1 MEDMTVKSG
10 IWNWKSATLATLAT
24 LATIAHSSEA
34 VNDWENTAV
43 NSRNR
48 LPARA
53 YTVPLADESAAL
65 TDELEF
71 SSPYVMSLNGEWRF
85 RWTGD
90 PARRPQGFEK
100 PGYDDSGWGVIDV
113 PSCVEMRGYGSPIYT
128 NTRYPHKKSP
138 PRILDNASG
147 RADFNPVSS
156 YRRTFTLPESWRGR
170 DTILRFEGVGSAFY
184 VWINGELAGYAEDSK
199 LPSEFDVTPFVR
211 EEGENTIAV
220 EVYKW
225 CDGSYLEDQDMFR
238 FSGIFRDVS
247 LWSRPK
253 GGIWDFV
260 VKTRPLEGYE
270 SWSLELELEN
280 GVSATLYDANKKR
293 VGDLIPTP
301 PPTSNSNSPSPSN
314 SLLQLQLTPNLW
326 SAEKPYL
333 YTLVVK
339 KGGDIRARRIG
350 FKEQRVDGSRILVNG
365 RAIKFKGVN
374 RHETSPE
381 NGRTVTVADMVRDI
395 ELMKRYNVNTVR
407 TCHYPDHRL
416 WYDLCDRYGIYLV
429 AEANVE
435 GHGAGYGDE
444 GLGLHE
450 EWRDSIVER
459 NVRQVLF
466 YRNSPSVTIWS
477 MGNETKHGDCFRA
490 AIAAVKALDPSRPV
504 HWERGNVDADV
515 DSTMY
520 PSVEWIEKRGC
531 LGDGLIPDERMPR
544 KGMSMKGREP
554 SETDQT
560 RLKPFFV
567 CEYAHAMG
575 NAMGNFAEYWDAF
588 YRYGSLSGG
597 CVWDWADQGIWKCT
611 GRLDPKTGRRE
622 RFLAYGGD
630 FDDSPNDGP
639 FCMNG
644 VVDSER
650 HVTPKLVEMAH
661 VHRNLVVESGT
672 GESRAEAHGR
682 GGEDGAGFVLW
693 NRFGFTNADEFD
705 GFWELLADGE
715 AVASGEF
722 AVPAVEPSARAAFS
736 VPALEEAFKG
746 CSADAE
752 CFVNFSF
759 ATKAASGLVPKGW
772 VVARDQ
778 IRLREGAEKVSSG
791 AADAT
796 LTVEKEDSA
805 SLSVSC
811 GGTVARF
818 DKRSGVMTYLR
829 FADGT
834 EPLDATVEGVD
845 GGPKL
850 TCARAFTDNDKWMED
865 KFFAS
870 GLSQLKHHAMSVAVE
885 GNAVKIVVDVSGS
898 KGCGFR
904 HECAY
909 AFCADGSVE
918 MENKVV
924 PYGVM
929 PELPRLG
936 LSMRLAL
943 PFENVGWYGRGPDE
957 NYIDRR
963 SGSFVGRYA
972 AKVRDLFVDY
982 ARPQDNGFRTDVR
995 WVSFTDAD
1003 GGGVRFGQSEPSAFQ
1018 AMEYDWEDLCFSR
1031 HRNGERRRRAPLA
1044 GQGAILVNLDIRQTG
1059 LGGASC
1065 GPGPM
1070 DEYRF
1075 DPSKTVEW
1083 TVWIVPERKSRSGK
1097 FPQD

>member
-1 MEDMTVKSG
+1 MKPFVWLLVASL
-10 IWNWKSATLATLAT
+10 STLACSAETL
-24 LATIAHSSEA
+24 
-34 VNDWENTAV
+34 NDWENTAV

-48 LPARA
+48 LPART
-53 YTVPLADESAAL
+53 YTVPLADESAAF
-65 TDELEF
+65 TDDIEF
-71 SSPYVMSLNGEWRF
+71 ETPYVMSLDGEWRF

-90 PARRPQGFEK
+90 PARRPVGFEK
-100 PGYDDSGWGVIDV
+100 PGFDDSEWGVIDV

-138 PRILDNASG
+138 PKILDSASG

-156 YRRTFTLPESWRGR
+156 YRRAFTLPESWRGR

-184 VWINGELAGYAEDSK
+184 VWVNGELAGYAEDSK
-199 LPSEFDVTPFVR
+199 LPSEFDITPFVR
-211 EEGENTIAV
+211 EDGENTIAV

-253 GGIWDFV
+253 DGIWDFV
-260 VKTRPLEGYE
+260 VKTHPLEGYE

-280 GVSATLYDANKKR
+280 GGSASLYDADCKK
-293 VGDLIPTP
+293 VGDLTP
-301 PPTSNSNSPSPSN
+301 ISNSNF
-314 SLLQLQLTPNLW
+314 QLQLTPNLW

-350 FKEQRVDGSRILVNG
+350 FKDQRVDGNRILVNG
-365 RAIKFKGVN
+365 KAIKFKGVN

-416 WYDLCDRYGIYLV
+416 WYDLCDRHGIYLV

-435 GHGAGYGDE
+435 GHGAGYGEE

-490 AIAAVKALDPSRPV
+490 AIAAVKDLDPSRPV
-504 HWERGNVDADV
+504 HWERGNIDADV

-520 PSVEWIEKRGC
+520 PSVEWIEKRGK

-597 CVWDWADQGIWKCT
+597 CVWDWADQGIWKHA

-661 VHRNLVVESGT
+661 VHRNLVVESG
-672 GESRAEAHGR
+672 R
-682 GGEDGAGFVLW
+682 GGEGGAVFVLW
-693 NRFGFTNADEFD
+693 NRFDFTDADEFD
-705 GFWELLADGE
+705 GTWELLADGE
-715 AVASGEF
+715 TKAKGSF
-722 AVPAVEPSARAAFS
+722 AVPAVEPSGRATFS
-736 VPALEEAFKG
+736 VAALDEALKG
-746 CSADAE
+746 CDAEAE

-759 ATKAASGLVPKGW
+759 ATKEANGLVPKGW

-778 IRLREGAEKVSSG
+778 ICLRASAAKAVHAVPEAALSVELNG
-791 AADAT
+791 ADA
-796 LTVEKEDSA
+796 LA
-805 SLSVSC
+805 VSC
-811 GGTVARF
+811 GGTFARF
-818 DKRSGVMTYLR
+818 DKRSGMMTELR

-834 EPLDATVEGVD
+834 SPLDATVEGVA
-845 GGPKL
+845 GGPRL

-870 GLSQLKHHAMSVAVE
+870 GLSQLRHHAMSVAVE
-885 GNAVKIVVDVSGS
+885 GNTVKCLVDVTGT

-904 HECAY
+904 HECVY
-909 AFCADGSVE
+909 AFGADGSVE
-918 MENKVV
+918 MRNKVS
-924 PYGVM
+924 PYGAV
-929 PELPRLG
+929 PDLPRLG
-936 LSMRLAL
+936 LSMRLSL
-943 PFENVGWYGRGPDE
+943 PFENVEWYGRGPGE

-963 SGSFVGRYA
+963 TGSFVGKYTS
-972 AKVRDLFVDY
+972 KVRDLFVDY
-982 ARPQDNGFRTDVR
+982 ARPQDNGCRTDVR
-995 WVSFTDAD
+995 WVAFTDSE
-1003 GGGVRFGQSEPSAFQ
+1003 GRGIRFVQSEPLVFQ
-1018 AMEYDWEDLCFSR
+1018 AMEYDWEDLYLSR
-1031 HRNGERRRRAPLA
+1031 HRNGERRRRAPLVS
-1044 GQGAILVNLDIRQTG
+1044 QGANLVNLDIRQTG

-1070 DEYRF
+1070 DAYRF
-1075 DPSKTVEW
+1075 DPSKEVEW
-1083 TVWIVPERKSRSGK
+1083 TLVIEPPGQATEHGKVVKSGK
-1097 FPQD
+1097 Y

>member
-1 MEDMTVKSG
+1 MKYITSVCTFAYG
-10 IWNWKSATLATLAT
+10 LAFAFSC
-24 LATIAHSSEA
+24 ISQE
-34 VNDWENTAV
+34 VNDWENPAV

-48 LPARA
+48 MPART

-65 TDELEF
+65 TDALEF
-71 SSPYVMSLNGEWRF
+71 ETPYVMSLGGEWRF

-90 PARRPQGFEK
+90 PSRRPSGFEK
-100 PGYDDSGWGVIDV
+100 PDYDDSGWGVIDV

-128 NTRYPHKKSP
+128 NVRYPFKKSP
-138 PRILDNASG
+138 PKILDNASG
-147 RADFNPVSS
+147 RPDFNPVSS
-156 YRRTFTLPESWRGR
+156 YRRTFTLPEPWRGR

-184 VWINGELAGYAEDSK
+184 VWVNGKMAGYAEDSK
-199 LPSEFDVTPFVR
+199 LPSEFDITPFVD
-211 EEGENTIAV
+211 EKGVNTLAV

-253 GGIWDFV
+253 GGIWDFAANA
-260 VKTRPLEGYE
+260 KLKI
-270 SWSLELELEN
+270 EN
-280 GVSATLYDANKKR
+280 GRCEAASLSVDGIDGEWTATLYDAEGKSVATLNSQF
-293 VGDLIPTP
+293 PTF
-301 PPTSNSNSPSPSN
+301 NFGQPSLPC
-314 SLLQLQLTPNLW
+314 LW

-333 YTLVVK
+333 YTLVVRK
-339 KGGDIRARRIG
+339 DGDIRARRIG
-350 FKEQRVDGSRILVNG
+350 FKDQRVDGNRILVNG

-374 RHETSPE
+374 RHETSPD
-381 NGRTVTVADMVRDI
+381 NGRTVTLDEMVRDI
-395 ELMKRYNVNTVR
+395 ELMKLYNVNTVR

-435 GHGAGYGDE
+435 GHGAGYGE
-444 GLGLHE
+444 QGLGLIP

-459 NVRQVLF
+459 NVRQALF

-477 MGNETKHGDCFRA
+477 MGNETRHGDCFRA
-490 AIAAVKALDPSRPV
+490 AIAAVKQVDPSRPV

-520 PSVEWIEKRGC
+520 PSVEWIEKRGK
-531 LGDGLIPDERMPR
+531 LGDGTISDERMPR

-588 YRYGSLSGG
+588 YRHDSLSGG
-597 CVWDWADQGIWKCT
+597 CVWDWADQGIWKYT
-611 GRLDPKTGRRE
+611 GRIDPATGRRE
-622 RFLAYGGD
+622 RYLAYGGD
-630 FDDSPNDGP
+630 FDDAPNDGP

-650 HVTPKLVEMAH
+650 HVSPKLIEMAH
-661 VHRNLVVESGT
+661 VHRNLVVEPGT
-672 GESRAEAHGR
+672 GNGGR
-682 GGEDGAGFVLW
+682 GTELVLW
-693 NRFGFTNADEFD
+693 NRFCFTNADEFD
-705 GFWELLADGE
+705 GFWDLLADGE
-715 AVASGEF
+715 SFVRGTF
-722 AVPAVEPSARAAFS
+722 AVPPVAPLTRGKLDIPELASALASAA
-736 VPALEEAFKG
+736 
-746 CSADAE
+746 ADAPQKE
-752 CFVNFSF
+752 IFVNFGF
-759 ATKAASGLVPKGW
+759 AAKKASGLVPKGW
-772 VVARDQ
+772 VVSREQ
-778 IRLREGAEKVSSG
+778 IQLSVAPSVQSAVSRLKSAATNAKLSVVKDDAE
-791 AADAT
+791 
-796 LTVEKEDSA
+796 

-811 GGTVARF
+811 GGAFASF
-818 DKRSGVMTYLR
+818 DKRSGALVEIR

-834 EPLDATVEGVD
+834 ELFDTTVD
-845 GGPKL
+845 GVVGGPVL
-850 TCARAFTDNDKWMED
+850 TCARAFTDNDTWMEE

-870 GLSQLKHHAMSVAVE
+870 GLSQLKYHSLGISVE
-885 GNAVKIVVDVSGS
+885 GNEVKCVVDVTGT

-904 HECAY
+904 HECVY
-909 AFCADGSVE
+909 AFGEDGSVE
-918 MENKVV
+918 MRNKAV

-929 PELPRLG
+929 PSLPRLG
-936 LSMRLAL
+936 LTMRLPL
-943 PFENVGWYGRGPDE
+943 SFENVKWYGRGPAE
-957 NYIDRR
+957 NYVDRS

-972 AKVRDLFVDY
+972 AKIRDLFVDY
-982 ARPQDNGFRTDVR
+982 ARPQDNGYRTDVR
-995 WVSFTDAD
+995 WVAFTDAA
-1003 GGGVRFGQSEPSAFQ
+1003 GLGVRFSQSEPIAFQ

-1044 GQGAILVNLDIRQTG
+1044 GQGATILNIDVRQTG

-1070 DEYRF
+1070 DAYRF
-1075 DPSKTVEW
+1075 DSTKEVEW
-1083 TVWIVPERKSRSGK
+1083 TLMVKPLSADKGR
-1097 FPQD
+1097 